1 MSNVSMIASRAVI
14 ARYNAGA
21 WRVQK
26 KKNKAET
33 AAYEAKHNL
42 KAGTASVSNDIC
54 DHPALKEIYKLQASA
69 RNDVHYRLT
78 LPAADDGMRILA
90 GAFQLE
96 HAKKMGEIE
105 QQIKVLVG
113 QFLKDYPAEAASAP
127 ARLNGT
133 YDASQWPSVDVIA
146 SKFYFRL
153 RYLPVPTLPL
163 WDEWMAESA
172 AVAEEDLKARL
183 ATAVT
188 TLAHS
193 LANGTRFNESLI
205 TNLSDICALA
215 GDLNLRDDPVIANLA
230 IEGAKLAASISPQE
244 IRDSKSVKE
253 AAASRAANIAG
264 MFSL

>member
-1 MSNVSMIASRAVI
+1 MSLVFPAVPQVCVPVLG
-14 ARYNAGA
+14 R
-21 WRVQK
+21 
-26 KKNKAET
+26 AET
-33 AAYEAKHNL
+33 FPVNRIYCVGRNYE
-42 KAGTASVSNDIC
+42 
-54 DHPALKEIYKLQASA
+54 
-69 RNDVHYRLT
+69 
-78 LPAADDGMRILA
+78 
-90 GAFQLE
+90 E
-96 HAKKMGEIE
+96 HAKEMGRIE
-105 QQIKVLVG
+105 QQIKILVT

-153 RYLPVPTLPL
+153 SFLEVPTLPL
-163 WDEWMAESA
+163 WDEWLAESA

-193 LANGTRFNESLI
+193 LDKGTRFNESLI

-215 GDLNLRDDPVIANLA
+215 GGLNLRDDPVIANLA
-230 IEGAKLAASISPQE
+230 IEGAKLAASISPKDL
-244 IRDSKSVKE
+244 RDSKSVKE
-253 AAASRAANIAG
+253 AAAARAAKIAG

>member
-1 MSNVSMIASRAVI
+1 MSIITNRAVI

-33 AAYEAKHNL
+33 ALYEAKHGL

-54 DHPALKEIYKLQASA
+54 DHPALREIYKLQASA

-90 GAFQLE
+90 GAFQVE
-96 HAKKMGEIE
+96 HAKQMGKIE
-105 QQIKVLVG
+105 QQIKVLVLE
-113 QFLKDYPAEAASAP
+113 FLKDYPAEAASAP

-133 YDASQWPSVDVIA
+133 YDASQWPSVEVIE

-172 AVAEEDLKARL
+172 AVAEADLKARL
-183 ATAVT
+183 ATAVIA
-188 TLAHS
+188 LAHS

-205 TNLSDICALA
+205 TNLEDICELA
-215 GDLNLRDDPVIANLA
+215 GDLNLRDDPVIAKLA
-230 IEGAKLAASISPQE
+230 VEGAKLAASISPQE
-244 IRDSKSVKE
+244 IRDSERFKK
-253 AAASRAANIAG
+253 AAATRAANIAG